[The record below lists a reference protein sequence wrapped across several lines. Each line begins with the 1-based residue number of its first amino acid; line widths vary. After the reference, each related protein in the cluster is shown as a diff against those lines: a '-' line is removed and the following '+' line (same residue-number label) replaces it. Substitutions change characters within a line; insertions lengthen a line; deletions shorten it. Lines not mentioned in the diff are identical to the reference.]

1 MVGSTVR
8 GLALLSAAAVA
19 AGVATGAPHAR
30 ADRQRPP
37 AQAARAWV
45 GSWSTAPTIGSGS
58 GFSDR
63 TLREVVHT
71 SMGGDEVRI
80 RLTNAFGTDGIV
92 IDGVTAGLRSTGAA
106 LVPGTERPVTFDGAA
121 RVVLPAGAEVLSDPV
136 PLGVAAGQDLAV
148 SLYVPGSTGAAT
160 RHGGA
165 YATSY
170 TASGDHAGDTDGAAF
185 TSTITSWY
193 LLDGVD
199 VRARPGA
206 GAVVALGDSIT
217 DGTNSTVDANHRYPD
232 DLARRLRGRGLS
244 VLNEG
249 ISGNRVLTDA
259 GGSGVNAQ
267 SRFDRDVLGQTGVR
281 DVVFLEGINDIGHD
295 LGPVSGEPL
304 NVDDLIAGIRNIINR
319 AHAHGLRI
327 IGGTL
332 TPIGGSKYDSPEA
345 EAERQAV
352 NAWIRTSGAF
362 DGIADFDAATR
373 DPADPARY
381 LPAYDSGDHLH
392 PNDAGY
398 QVMADTIDLRTLY
411 R

>member
-8 GLALLSAAAVA
+8 GPALLSAVAVI
-19 AGVATGAPHAR
+19 AGVVTGAPHAR

-45 GSWSTAPTIGSGS
+45 GSWSTAPVAGSGS

-63 TLREVVHT
+63 TLREIVHT
-71 SMGGDEVRI
+71 GMGGDEVRI
-80 RLTNAFGTDGIV
+80 RLTNAFGADGIV
-92 IDGVTAGLRSTGAA
+92 VDGVTAGLRVSGATLA
-106 LVPGTERPVTFDGAA
+106 SGTVRPVTFDGGR

-148 SLYVPGSTGAAT
+148 SLYVPGSTGPAT
-160 RHGGA
+160 RHPGA
-165 YATSY
+165 YTTSY
-170 TASGDHAGDTDGAAF
+170 TAAGDHAGDPDAGAF

-199 VRARPGA
+199 VRARPGT

-217 DGTNSTVDANHRYPD
+217 DGTNSTVDANRRYPD
-232 DLARRLRGRGLS
+232 DLARRLHGRGLS

-259 GGSGVNAQ
+259 GGSGVGAQ
-267 SRFDRDVLGQTGVR
+267 SRFDRDVLGQAGVR

-304 NVDDLIAGIRNIINR
+304 TVDDLIAGIRNIINR

-345 EAERQAV
+345 EAKRQAV

-362 DGIADFDAATR
+362 DGVADFDAAVR

-392 PNDAGY
+392 PNDTGY
-398 QVMADTIDLRTLY
+398 QVMADSIDLRTLY